1 MILQN
6 DCTLSDKGFL
16 FLYLLL
22 NYPNLNNQIVRQMK
36 IVHFDQNILFFS
48 QLYLVASHFSWVYP
62 HFMEIVQEGVH

>member
-48 QLYLVASHFSWVYP
+48 QLYLVASHFSWAYP